1 MNEELIDDRIWNLT
15 WTPIRESVVLSLG
28 EVADD
33 FANDFIRSYVYACV
47 RHCVERS
54 VRNFVEEHIEEMNN
68 E

>member
-28 EVADD
+28 EIADD
-33 FANDFIRSYVYACV
+33 FVNDFIRSYVYAFV
-47 RHCVERS
+47 RHCVERP
-54 VRNFVEEHIEEMNN
+54 VRNFAEEHIEEMNN

>member
-33 FANDFIRSYVYACV
+33 FVNDFIRSYVKTSV

-54 VRNFVEEHIEEMNN
+54 VEISVEEHIEEMNN